1 MLMSVEQHLKQ
12 NGFYSMNISGTK
24 TDCPILEIPLSF
36 LKLDPNNARFK
47 HVDKILTDKEI
58 EEKISEEPD
67 SKSLLREIRFSR
79 GLSESPFVKKIGAT
93 EYVVI
98 EGNRRTTCLR
108 KIASEIKSGK
118 EKEIPIE
125 RIDPQPCILLPETM
139 TLGDI
144 AILLTRLHASGKKDW
159 PAMNKGLFVYELIEI
174 HCKSYDEVS
183 KECTMGKSTITQNV
197 KAYRKTLAYHEKHP
211 DDESWLKRFSH
222 FLELYKKRAL
232 KDWVENPDK
241 IDEFMEW
248 IYKKQ
253 IPMAIYV
260 RKLDKIL
267 EDNDAYESLKRG
279 DSIEH
284 ALEIFQQNNSVK
296 QTQESTSSQMK
307 NFQMLIKAFPRDKMK
322 ELAENEPQLE
332 ELEVTYEELGKLVN
346 DIKAL
351 R

>member
-1 MLMSVEQHLKQ
+1 MAFEQHQKQ
-12 NGFYSMNISGTK
+12 IGIYPMNISGNK
-24 TDCPILEIPLSF
+24 TDCPILEIPLRF

-67 SKSLLREIRFSR
+67 SKSLLREIKFSR
-79 GLSESPFVKKIGAT
+79 GLSEQPFVKKIGET
-93 EYVVI
+93 EYLVI

-108 KIASEIKSGK
+108 KIASEIKSSK

-125 RIDPQPCILLPETM
+125 RIDPQPCIVLPETM
-139 TLGDI
+139 TPGDI

-159 PAMNKGLFVYELIEI
+159 PAMNKGLFVYELIEV
-174 HCKSYDEVS
+174 HGKSYDEVS

-211 DDESWLKRFSH
+211 DDEAWLNRFSH

-232 KDWVENPDK
+232 KDWVENPDN
-241 IDEFMEW
+241 IEEFMKW
-248 IYKKQ
+248 IHKKQ
-253 IPMAIYV
+253 IPMAIHV

-279 DSIEH
+279 DSIER

-307 NFQMLIKAFPRDKMK
+307 NFQILIKEFPRNKML
-322 ELAENEPQLE
+322 ELAENEPQRKE
-332 ELEVTYEELGKLVN
+332 FEKTYEEFGKLLN
-346 DIKAL
+346 DINAL